1 MAGVFGSIGSAI
13 GSFFGFGG
21 KPAKTPTTQASGSDG
36 EMAPGGFPVSF
47 EKNPDLVGTNLQ
59 KTLIN
64 TLHQTTIVAS
74 AVRAYLGLCGSA
86 SWHAEANEAGG
97 KNGQKGA
104 DLVEFGLID
113 ATMPNPWQQ
122 CVEKQSYFHL
132 GGFAIHEWTIR
143 RRKDGRVV
151 FAELGHRPQ
160 STIWRWQKDDERK
173 PLQGVEQLTIWGNR
187 WYMPRERIWYTV
199 DNTLTDSPQGMGIL
213 RHVVDPAHR
222 LQLLTRWEA
231 FAYEKDLRGI
241 PVGLA
246 PLEELAAKAKTEGLS
261 GQKAND
267 FIAGYTNPLTNLLEN
282 HLKGQQNNTALL
294 LSSATYTTKDQAQTP
309 SAVPKWALKLLQGD
323 SGPLDQLNKSI
334 QRITWE
340 IATLLQA
347 EWLLIGMSNGT
358 YNLHDNKTALMA
370 QAINRTL
377 TRVGDTAT
385 ADLARPLVS
394 MNGLDPEVCTPKLR
408 ADPIASDAVDQVTKS
423 LMQLAMAG
431 APLQPDDPAI
441 DQIRRRLY
449 LDAQPKVAPDLG
461 LPRAPARLP
470 RESMAQEVPGDTDQ
484 SPGSLPTEPRFL
496 GKPPVGQAPEQPA
509 RAGKEKT

>member
-1 MAGVFGSIGSAI
+1 MASLFSAL

-21 KPAKTPTTQASGSDG
+21 KPSKTPTTQASGSDG
-36 EMAPGGFPVSF
+36 ELAPGGFITTF
-47 EKNPDLVGTNLQ
+47 EKNPDLVGANLQ
-59 KTLIN
+59 KTFIN

-86 SWHAEANEAGG
+86 SWHAEKNESGG

-104 DLVEFGLID
+104 DLVEFGLLD
-113 ATMPNPWQQ
+113 ASMPTPWQQ
-122 CVEKQSYFHL
+122 CVEKQSYFHAT
-132 GGFAIHEWTIR
+132 GFAIHEWTIR

-213 RHVVDPAHR
+213 RHVVEPARR
-222 LQLLTRWEA
+222 LELLTRWEA

-241 PVGLA
+241 PVGRA
-246 PLEELAAKAKTEGLS
+246 PLKKLEAEAAANGITSKAAQATYVANKTE
-261 GQKAND
+261 
-267 FIAGYTNPLTNLLEN
+267 FLTDILAN
-282 HLKGQQNNTALL
+282 HLKGTANNQAVFLD
-294 LSSATYTTKDQAQTP
+294 SAVYTTADEHQTP
-309 SAVPKWALKLLQGD
+309 SSIPQWALELLSGD

-347 EWLLIGMSNGT
+347 EWLLIGMSTGT

-370 QAINRTL
+370 QSINRTL

-385 ADLARPLVS
+385 ADLARPLVT
-394 MNGLDPEVCTPKLR
+394 MNGLDPEVCAPKLR
-408 ADPIASDAVDQVTKS
+408 ADPIASDAIDQVTKS

-449 LDAQPKVAPDLG
+449 LDAQPKLAPDLG

>member
-1 MAGVFGSIGSAI
+1 MAGVFGSIGSAL

-21 KPAKTPTTQASGSDG
+21 KPSKTPTTQASGSDG
-36 EMAPGGFPVSF
+36 ELAPGGFITTF
-47 EKNPDLVGTNLQ
+47 EKSPDLVGTNLQ
-59 KTLIN
+59 KTFIN

-86 SWHAEANEAGG
+86 SWHAEKNESGG

-104 DLVEFGLID
+104 DIVEFGLID

-173 PLQGVEQLTIWGNR
+173 PLQGVEQLTIWGHR
-187 WYMPRERIWYTV
+187 YYMPRERIWYTV

-241 PVGLA
+241 PVGRA
-246 PLEELAAKAKTEGLS
+246 PLKKLQEEAKTEGLK
-261 GQKAND
+261 GAQAQAYIDKRTQ
-267 FIAGYTNPLTNLLEN
+267 FLTDILAN
-282 HLKGQQNNTALL
+282 HLKGTANNQAVFLD
-294 LSSATYTTKDQAQTP
+294 SAVYTTTDEHQTP
-309 SAVPKWALKLLQGD
+309 SSIPQWALELLSGD

-347 EWLLIGMSNGT
+347 EWLLIGMSTGT

-370 QAINRTL
+370 QSINRTL

-449 LDAQPKVAPDLG
+449 LDAQPKIAPNLG
-461 LPRAPARLP
+461 LPRQPAKLP
-470 RESMAQEVPGDTDQ
+470 RETMAQEVPGDTDA
-484 SPGSLPTEPRFL
+484 PPNAEPRFL
-496 GKPPVGQAPEQPA
+496 GKPPAGTAPETPA
-509 RAGKEKT
+509 KPGKEQPK